1 MIKIFL
7 IAVGG
12 AIGALLRH
20 FNQELVDNSIRK
32 GGVFLPKLFSIS
44 FGSFPFSTLLINIIG
59 SFAMGIFYFLSVKYF
74 SQINFFIKNF
84 LMIGLVGGY
93 TTFSTFS
100 LDFFR
105 LYLAGHYLLAMSYVM
120 ISVFFSLLALFAGF
134 YLIKLIIS

>member
-7 IAVGG
+7 IAMGG
-12 AIGALLRH
+12 AIGSLLRY
-20 FNQELVDNSIRK
+20 FNQELVDNIIRK
-32 GGVFLPKLFSIS
+32 GGIFLPKLFSIS
-44 FGSFPFSTLLINIIG
+44 FDNFPFSTILINIIG
-59 SFAMGIFYFLSVKYF
+59 SFVMGIFYFLSVKYF

-84 LMIGLVGGY
+84 LMIGLIGGY

-105 LYLAGHYLLAMSYVM
+105 LYLAGQYLLAMSYVM

-134 YLIKLIIS
+134 YLTKLIIS